1 MVDINKVD
9 GRYYKEQEYSGLFRY
24 ILDIEKPKDTEFA
37 TILSLVQGEATPI
50 EDAKKGLDAF
60 LLGKQDTEGG
70 SLTPWYHR
78 WKKWFLGKTRFK
90 EHELLDQPVAFIFFV
105 MADEPD
111 PLRSIDKMRRDLPS
125 QYKSQVYHDGPHSI
139 QEFVLILNHRPD
151 NSSTYHDALNTIS
164 QKFNQNM
171 IFEIPMSDR
180 GKVNADSQTEDLWEN
195 RFIDLDE
202 RMLIDVQVAMA
213 DPTQKRIRGQVFSQR
228 DR

>member
-1 MVDINKVD
+1 M
-9 GRYYKEQEYSGLFRY
+9 
-24 ILDIEKPKDTEFA
+24 
-37 TILSLVQGEATPI
+37 
-50 EDAKKGLDAF
+50 
-60 LLGKQDTEGG
+60 
-70 SLTPWYHR
+70 
-78 WKKWFLGKTRFK
+78 
-90 EHELLDQPVAFIFFV
+90 AFIFFV

-111 PLRSIDKMRRDLPS
+111 PLRSIDKMRRELPS

-139 QEFVLILNHRPD
+139 QEFVFILNHRPD

-180 GKVNADSQTEDLWEN
+180 GKANLETQTEDLWEN

-213 DPTQKRIRGQVFSQR
+213 DPSQQRIRGQVFSQK